1 MALKP
6 TPDRSGQEVRYTK
19 DHEWVRRDD
28 DIVTIGVTEYAQE
41 QLGDLVFVELPEVGR
56 EFEAADAVAVVESV
70 KAAADVFAPVAGKI
84 TEVNQSVVDDPSLV
98 NSEPEA
104 DGWLF
109 KMEMTDPDTYD
120 NLLDE
125 AGYREFLESL

>member
-1 MALKP
+1 MAVRP
-6 TPDRSGQEVRYTK
+6 APDRSGQEVRYTK

-28 DIVTIGVTEYAQE
+28 DIVTIGITEYAQE
-41 QLGDLVFVELPEVGR
+41 QLGDLVFVELPELGR
-56 EFEAADAVAVVESV
+56 EFEATDAVAVVESV

-84 TEVNQSVVDDPSLV
+84 IEVNQAVVDDPSLV

-120 NLLDE
+120 DLLDE

>member
-41 QLGDLVFVELPEVGR
+41 QLADLVFVELPEVGR

-84 TEVNQSVVDDPSLV
+84 IEVNQSVVDDPSLV

>member
-1 MALKP
+1 MTLKP
-6 TPDRSGQEVRYTK
+6 APTPSGQEVRFTK

-28 DIVTIGVTEYAQE
+28 DAVTIGITEYAQE

-56 EFEAADAVAVVESV
+56 EVEATDAIAVVESV

-84 TEVNQSVVDDPSLV
+84 TEVNQAVVDDPSLV

-109 KMEMTDPDTYD
+109 KMEMTDPDNYD
-120 NLLDE
+120 DLLDE